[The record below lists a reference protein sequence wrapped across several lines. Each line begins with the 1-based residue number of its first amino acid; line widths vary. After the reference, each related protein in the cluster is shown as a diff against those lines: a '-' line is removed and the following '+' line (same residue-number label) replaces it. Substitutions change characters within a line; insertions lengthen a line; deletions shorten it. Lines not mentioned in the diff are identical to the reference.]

1 MPLGSSA
8 ADLPVPRKHV
18 FMSTDNTRLIGD
30 VYVPTAAGPH
40 PAVVL
45 FHQLG
50 KNNADM
56 LPLVAP
62 LLEQGFIVVN
72 VDMRGHGLS
81 QGQGAARISY
91 KNFNAGDWAKLP
103 SDLHVVLHNVPS
115 IKDVD
120 AKKLAIIGASI
131 NANAAIMQGI
141 NEPDLQAFVLLSPGL
156 DFHGLKPD
164 SAIKSL
170 HKPALIVAAKDDSY
184 SADSGLKL
192 SKMNKNSS
200 FDLLPSGGHGGQML
214 ASHPDLN
221 KQIATWLHKAVH

>member
-1 MPLGSSA
+1 MPLGSWA
-8 ADLPVPRKHV
+8 ADLPTPKKHV
-18 FMSTDNTRLIGD
+18 FMTTDRIRLIGD
-30 VYVPTAAGPH
+30 IYTPTAPGLH

-62 LLEQGFIVVN
+62 LLNQGFVVVN

-81 QGQGAARISY
+81 LGQGAARISY
-91 KNFNAGDWAKLP
+91 KNFNASDWAKLP
-103 SDLHVVLHNVPS
+103 SDLHVVLHNVPT

-141 NEPDLQAFVLLSPGL
+141 NEPDLQALVLLSPGL

-164 SAIKSL
+164 SAMNSL

-192 SKMNKNSS
+192 SKMDKNGS
-200 FDLLPSGGHGGQML
+200 FDLLASGGHGGQML

-221 KQIATWLHKAVH
+221 TQIATWLHKAVH